1 VEDRSNHT
9 RTSEYAGPSVTDGA
23 HGIRSTSVRTGGPSP
38 TKSVELLVAEG
49 MSRLSA
55 ERAVAIREGAAEPS
69 RARRHG
75 RSGL

>member
-1 VEDRSNHT
+1 MIDPAIGNRADSA
-9 RTSEYAGPSVTDGA
+9 RTS
-23 HGIRSTSVRTGGPSP
+23 GPSP
-38 TKSVELLVAEG
+38 AKSVELLVAEG

>member
-1 VEDRSNHT
+1 MEDRSNHT
-9 RTSEYAGPSVTDGA
+9 RTSEYAGPSATDGA
-23 HGIRSTSVRTGGPSP
+23 HGIRSTSVRTGGP
-38 TKSVELLVAEG
+38 TNSVELLVAEG

-55 ERAVAIREGAAEPS
+55 ERAVAIREGAEPS

>member
-1 VEDRSNHT
+1 MEDRSK
-9 RTSEYAGPSVTDGA
+9 RIRISEYAGSSATDVA
-23 HGIRSTSVRTGGPSP
+23 HGDRADFVRAGGPSP
-38 TKSVELLVAEG
+38 AKSVDLLVAEG

-55 ERAVAIREGAAEPS
+55 ERAVAIRAGAEPS

>member
-1 VEDRSNHT
+1 MEDRSNHT
-9 RTSEYAGPSVTDGA
+9 RTSEYAGPSVTDAALGN
-23 HGIRSTSVRTGGPSP
+23 RLESVGTGGPSP

-55 ERAVAIREGAAEPS
+55 ERAVAIREGAEPS

>member
-1 VEDRSNHT
+1 MEDRSKRT
-9 RTSEYAGPSVTDGA
+9 RTSEYAGPSATDT
-23 HGIRSTSVRTGGPSP
+23 HGTRSTSVRTGGPSP
-38 TKSVELLVAEG
+38 TKSVDLLVAEG

>member
-1 VEDRSNHT
+1 MEDHLKRT
-9 RTSEYAGPSVTDGA
+9 RTSQYAGPSATDAA
-23 HGIRSTSVRTGGPSP
+23 HGIRAASVGASGPSP